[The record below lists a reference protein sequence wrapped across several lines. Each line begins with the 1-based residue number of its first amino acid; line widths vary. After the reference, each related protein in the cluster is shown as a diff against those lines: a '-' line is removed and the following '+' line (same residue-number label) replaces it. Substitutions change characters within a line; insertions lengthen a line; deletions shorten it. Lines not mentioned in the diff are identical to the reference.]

1 MDVIVHSDD
10 VGQRCLFF
18 LTDVDIPT
26 VLGVSFLGEE
36 IIVGISYFG
45 IVAYQFKKTFEFLY
59 LVVSYGG
66 FGLVRVNQ
74 QIVDRRVMFVIE
86 RGYFGYQL
94 HGSCLLLRVVIVAY
108 LGKIIAESEVCV
120 FALP

>member
-36 IIVGISYFG
+36 IIVGISYLG
-45 IVAYQFKKTFEFLY
+45 VVAYQFKKTFEFLY

-86 RGYFGYQL
+86 RAPWFLSSFASYN
-94 HGSCLLLRVVIVAY
+94 SCLFWKNHS
-108 LGKIIAESEVCV
+108 GK
-120 FALP
+120 

>member
-10 VGQRCLFF
+10 VRQRCLFF

-45 IVAYQFKKTFEFLY
+45 VVAYQFKKTFEFLY

-86 RGYFGYQL
+86 RGYY
-94 HGSCLLLRVVIVAY
+94 GSCLLLRVVIVAY

>member
-10 VGQRCLFF
+10 VRQRCLFF

-45 IVAYQFKKTFEFLY
+45 VVAYQFKKTFEFLY

-66 FGLVRVNQ
+66 FGLVRVDA
-74 QIVDRRVMFVIE
+74 IVE
-86 RGYFGYQL
+86 RLDGYISRNSEDGAFTTEI
-94 HGSCLLLRVVIVAY
+94 LLPQ
-108 LGKIIAESEVCV
+108 E
-120 FALP
+120 

>member
-36 IIVGISYFG
+36 IIVGISYLG
-45 IVAYQFKKTFEFLY
+45 VVAYQFKKTFEFLY

-74 QIVDRRVMFVIE
+74 QIVDRRVMFAWLLWLPAPWFLSSFAS
-86 RGYFGYQL
+86 YN
-94 HGSCLLLRVVIVAY
+94 SCLFWKNHS
-108 LGKIIAESEVCV
+108 GK
-120 FALP
+120 